1 MLKWREFSGRPGE
14 RLVDKLNAGIRRYQ
28 EASRSIRIGLTT
40 DPTLRWR
47 EEKRVGWDEMVVV
60 YSTSNRKYA
69 IAVEGDLADGG
80 WEELY
85 ASWDYSDA
93 RAGLPGSYTRYY
105 VFVLLLKDGIGTG
118 EK

>member
-28 EASRSIRIGLTT
+28 EASQSIRIGLTT

-60 YSTSNRKYA
+60 YSTSNRNNVV
-69 IAVEGDLADGG
+69 AVERGLADGG
-80 WEELY
+80 WGDLY
-85 ASWDYSDA
+85 ATWDY
-93 RAGLPGSYTRYY
+93 
-105 VFVLLLKDGIGTG
+105 
-118 EK
+118 